1 MLRKIGFIGLG
12 TVGRHMAA
20 NLTKGSYELTVY
32 DSDQPAV
39 AELVALGA
47 VAASSAAEAAKG
59 RDLVIAI
66 VPEGDELGGL
76 FFGEQGILAGIDAGT
91 IFADMGSH
99 SLETTL
105 KMAEETAKKKVM
117 YLDAPVWGSKDH
129 AANGL
134 MTIVIGGDPSL
145 AGKCREPF
153 SFFGLNTIHVGQ
165 IGDATKMK
173 FIVNMVQAELV
184 QVLAEGLV
192 FGEKMGFHAD
202 KILEVLDT
210 RGVASPLFHLK
221 GRAMARGDF
230 SRSLALKYV
239 HEQLQMVMTAARLMG
254 LNLPAAEAATKVY
267 EQGVKA
273 GLGEEDFSAVIKVL
287 RKQS

>member
-20 NLTKGSYELTVY
+20 NLTKGSYELTVF
-32 DSDQPAV
+32 DSDQKAT

-47 VAASSAAEAAKG
+47 RAAGSALEAAKG

-66 VPEGDELGGL
+66 VPEGDELGPL
-76 FFGEQGILAGIDAGT
+76 FFGADGILAGIDSGT
-91 IFADMGSH
+91 ILADMGSH
-99 SLETTL
+99 SLETTI
-105 KMAEETAKKKVM
+105 KMSDECSKKKVL
-117 YLDAPVWGSKDH
+117 YLDAPVWGSKEH

-134 MTIVIGGDPSL
+134 LTIITGGDQSL
-145 AGKCREPF
+145 VGKCREPF
-153 SFFGLNTIHVGQ
+153 SCFGLNIIHVGQ
-165 IGDATKMK
+165 VGDATKMK
-173 FIVNMVQAELV
+173 FIVNLVQAELV

-192 FGEKMGFHAD
+192 FGEKMGFNAD

-239 HEQLQMVMTAARLMG
+239 HEQLHMVMNAARLVG
-254 LNLPAAEAATKVY
+254 LHLPAAEAASKVY
-267 EQGVKA
+267 EQGVED

-287 RKQS
+287 RK

>member
-20 NLTKGSYELTVY
+20 NLTKGSYDLTVF
-32 DSDQPAV
+32 DNNQSV
-39 AELVALGA
+39 MEELVALGA
-47 VAASSAAEAAKG
+47 NGAASAADAAKG

-66 VPEGDELGGL
+66 VPEGDELGEL
-76 FFGEQGILAGIDAGT
+76 FFGADGIFNGIDACT
-91 IFADMGSH
+91 ILADMGSH
-99 SLETTL
+99 SLETTM
-105 KMAEETAKKKVM
+105 KISEEAAKKNLM

-134 MTIVIGGDPSL
+134 LTIIVGGDPSL

-153 SFFGLNTIHVGQ
+153 SFFGLNTIHVGEV
-165 IGDATKMK
+165 GDATKMK
-173 FIVNMVQAELV
+173 FIVNLVQAELV

-192 FGEKMGFHAD
+192 FGDKMGFSAD

-221 GRAMARGDF
+221 GRAMARNDF
-230 SRSLALKYV
+230 TRSLALKYV
-239 HEQLQMVMTAARLMG
+239 NEQMHIVMSAARLMG
-254 LNLPAAEAATKVY
+254 LHLPAAEAAAKVY
-267 EQGVKA
+267 EEGVAA
-273 GLGEEDFSAVIKVL
+273 GWGEEDFSAVIKVL
-287 RKQS
+287 RK

>member
-20 NLTKGSYELTVY
+20 NLTKGSYELTIF
-32 DSDQPAV
+32 DSNQEAV
-39 AELVALGA
+39 ADLVALGA
-47 VAASSAAEAAKG
+47 KSAASAAEAAKG

-76 FFGEQGILAGIDAGT
+76 FFGENGILAGIDAGT
-91 IFADMGSH
+91 ILADMGSH
-99 SLETTL
+99 SLETTM
-105 KMAEETAKKKVM
+105 KMSDESDRKKVF

-134 MTIVIGGDPSL
+134 LTIITGGDSSL
-145 AGKCREPF
+145 VGKCREAF
-153 SFFGLNTIHVGQ
+153 SFFGLNIIHVGQ
-165 IGDATKMK
+165 VGDATKMK
-173 FIVNMVQAELV
+173 FIVNLVQAELV

-192 FGEKMGFHAD
+192 FGEKMGFNAD

-239 HEQLQMVMTAARLMG
+239 HEQMHVVMNAARLVG
-254 LNLPAAEAATKVY
+254 LTLPAAEAASKVY
-267 EQGVKA
+267 EAGVEA
-273 GLGEEDFSAVIKVL
+273 GWGEEDFSAVIKVL
-287 RKQS
+287 RK

>member
-20 NLTKGSYELTVY
+20 NLIKGSYELTVF
-32 DSDQPAV
+32 DSNQAV
-39 AELVALGA
+39 VADLVALGA
-47 VAASSAAEAAKG
+47 QGAASAAEAAKG

-76 FFGEQGILAGIDAGT
+76 FFGENGILAGIDPGT
-91 IFADMGSH
+91 ILADMGSH
-99 SLETTL
+99 SLETTM
-105 KMAEETAKKKVM
+105 KMSDESDRKKVL

-134 MTIVIGGDPSL
+134 LTIITGGDPSL
-145 AGKCREPF
+145 VGKCREAF
-153 SFFGLNTIHVGQ
+153 SLFGLNIIHVGQ
-165 IGDATKMK
+165 VGDASKMK
-173 FIVNMVQAELV
+173 FIVNLVQAELV

-192 FGEKMGFHAD
+192 FGEKMGFNAD

-239 HEQLQMVMTAARLMG
+239 NQRLHVVMNAARLVG
-254 LNLPAAEAATKVY
+254 LTLPAAEAASKVY
-267 EQGVKA
+267 EAGVEA
-273 GLGEEDFSAVIKVL
+273 GWGEEDFSAVIKVL
-287 RKQS
+287 RKQA

>member
-20 NLTKGSYELTVY
+20 NLSKGSYELTVF
-32 DSDQPAV
+32 DLNPAAV
-39 AELVALGA
+39 SALVELGA
-47 VAASSAAEAAKG
+47 EAATSAAEAARD

-66 VPEGDELGGL
+66 VPEGEELGHL
-76 FFGEQGILAGIDAGT
+76 FFGEDGILAGIGGGT
-91 IFADMGSH
+91 ILADMGSH
-99 SLETTL
+99 SLDTTM
-105 KMAEETAKKKVM
+105 KMADECAKKRVL
-117 YLDAPVWGSKDH
+117 YLDAPVWGSKEH

-134 MTIVIGGDPSL
+134 LTIVTGGDPSL
-145 AGKCREPF
+145 VGRCREPF
-153 SFFGLNTIHVGQ
+153 SCFGLNIIHVGEV
-165 IGDATKMK
+165 GDATKMK

-192 FGEKMGFHAD
+192 LGDKMGFTAD

-230 SRSLALKYV
+230 TRSLALKYV
-239 HEQLQMVMTAARLMG
+239 HEQLHMVLNAARLMG
-254 LNLPAAEAATKVY
+254 LNLPTAEAASKVY
-267 EQGVKA
+267 EKA
-273 GLGEEDFSAVIKVL
+273 VDAGWGEEDFSAVIKAL
-287 RKQS
+287 R